1 MALSTVVPL
10 PPHEVK
16 RAGKTTVAARFDLAM
31 AVIHNN
37 YKLSP
42 AVTAEAEK
50 VSYRLNLRCVNAKDI
65 NGSDTTEG

>member
-1 MALSTVVPL
+1 
-10 PPHEVK
+10 
-16 RAGKTTVAARFDLAM
+16 M